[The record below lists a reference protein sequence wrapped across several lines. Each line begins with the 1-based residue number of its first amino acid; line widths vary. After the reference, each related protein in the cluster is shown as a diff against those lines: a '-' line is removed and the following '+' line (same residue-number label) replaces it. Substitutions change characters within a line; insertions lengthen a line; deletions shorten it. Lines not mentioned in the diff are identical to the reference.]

1 MAFKKAVDTS
11 VFNGQSCIIVFDEVS
26 DYSTATFDTITANGF
41 DVGQVFQGSTAWN
54 GEDPSFEDKL
64 DEKGNIIVSDPQNGT
79 MGFDFEMADYS
90 AEKLTTFL
98 KGRKI
103 TQSAALTSSVFKG
116 TPEITAVGDQLPVIT
131 RPVALVNDSADRIL
145 FFPKAR
151 IVTGTSMED
160 KLAVL
165 KSIVKAQDCN
175 TTNLGTMM
183 LIDKAK
189 LNLSA

>member
-1 MAFKKAVDTS
+1 MALKKAVNTA
-11 VFNGQSCIIVFDEVS
+11 VFNGQSCIIIFDEVT
-26 DYSTATFDTITANGF
+26 DYTTATFDTITANGF
-41 DVGQVFQGSTAWN
+41 DVGQVFQGSTSWN

-90 AEKLTTFL
+90 SEKLITFL

-103 TQSAALTSSVFKG
+103 TQSAALSTSIFKG
-116 TPEITAVGDQLPVIT
+116 TPELTAVGDQLPVIT
-131 RPVALVNDSADRIL
+131 RPVALVNDSADRVI

-151 IVTGTSMED
+151 IVTGTSMEE
-160 KLAVL
+160 KLVVL
-165 KSIVKAQDCN
+165 KSIVKAQDCS
-175 TTNLGTMM
+175 TTNLGSMM
-183 LIDKAK
+183 LVDKAK